1 MLASIDNNAESLSY
15 RMSASSYQYQG
26 LPMQCQYLHRM
37 FGCWSNRAVLPGVRE
52 CRPYQRT
59 GSRIMEEGWL
69 CETIREAVH
78 THLAELHTLY
88 LFWTNYF
95 GDDHLVHKR

>member
-1 MLASIDNNAESLSY
+1 
-15 RMSASSYQYQG
+15 
-26 LPMQCQYLHRM
+26 
-37 FGCWSNRAVLPGVRE
+37 
-52 CRPYQRT
+52 
-59 GSRIMEEGWL
+59 MEEGWL